1 MLYNVS
7 GFSGGVTVHAQIEE
21 SNSFFTIVT
30 VDANGTDSTQS
41 FSDISNSGMEILING
56 HYPV

>member
-1 MLYNVS
+1 VS